1 MSTTNLTVNEGGG
14 SQTVGN
20 FLTGIDAVEGSQWIT
35 RVSVNVKT
43 GINLFA
49 VSPALEWVS
58 GSAVATLNYTPTTN
72 LDATRV
78 ATIDVI
84 VDDNLGGTTKET
96 FTITVYLD
104 SDLDGIPNTVESVY
118 CAAPSANTCL
128 DPNGDRDGDGISN
141 GDEIRLGTDLNNA
154 DSDGDGVSD
163 GAEVAVGS
171 DPNNGTQKPYYRY
184 HWLDSSNNR
193 SIALDNVRSD
203 LTYTVTNL
211 DNTSPFLV
219 VPAMNNNLTYTL
231 NPSANS
237 GKVIGHIFGKDNS
250 NNIIQRIPFVI
261 KVKSKPLSVTEDMQG
276 RNPLQYVT
284 QNLTDWIDTSSK
296 NVFYDEYD
304 SNKLISLANRLTNSV
319 TVNVGSDNNYD
330 PTNESISG
338 TGIAQFIN
346 NQNASAWFIV
356 KRDTEGKFEVSSNN
370 TLTIRPTDSIQEVIA
385 LSTPGNEP
393 VNEDQQKA
401 ISFYLSNK
409 WGIASSTDSD
419 EDGKA
424 DSEDKRLYDTV
435 VVGNDEGEKGPN
447 SFEPNDLGPA
457 SSWVENNGTLELIDG
472 CAQATQSN
480 PIVVSG
486 KMVLSVTGDFI
497 ISSDCLE

>member
-1 MSTTNLTVNEGGG
+1 LNNADSDGDGVSDG
-14 SQTVGN
+14 
-20 FLTGIDAVEGSQWIT
+20 VE
-35 RVSVNVKT
+35 
-43 GINLFA
+43 
-49 VSPALEWVS
+49 
-58 GSAVATLNYTPTTN
+58 VANGTDPTDSSRTPTTTV
-72 LDATRV
+72 DA
-78 ATIDVI
+78 
-84 VDDNLGGTTKET
+84 
-96 FTITVYLD
+96 
-104 SDLDGIPNTVESVY
+104 DLDGIPNTEEAKY
-118 CAAPSANTCL
+118 CSTTASPNTCL
-128 DPNGDRDGDGISN
+128 DPNGDRDGDGIRN
-141 GDEIRLGTDLNNA
+141 GDEIRAGTDLNNS
-154 DSDGDGVSD
+154 DSDGDGVND

-219 VPAMNNNLTYTL
+219 VPAMNNKLTYTL

-237 GKVIGHIFGKDNS
+237 GTVMGHIFGKDNS

-261 KVKSKPLSVTEDMQG
+261 KINSTPLSVTSDMQG

-284 QNLTDWIDTSSK
+284 QNLTAWIDTSSK

-346 NQNASAWFIV
+346 NQSASASFIV
-356 KRDTEGKFEVSSNN
+356 KRDMGGNFELLEGAGSAANN
-370 TLTIRPTDSIQEVIA
+370 DSDIQEYIA
-385 LSTPGNEP
+385 LNATISDNE
-393 VNEDQQKA
+393 KRA
-401 ISFYLSNK
+401 IKFYLSNK